1 MAPVTDMRL
10 GLLLLAA
17 LFALGAFFFFRGRE
31 ISEHTPHFHHREA
44 SAVVEPAPLCP
55 WRDPQGDLLALF
67 PGATNFVVDSRIVT
81 GRLGPIQKLL
91 GRPLNPDENP
101 LRIYRVLREGRPVG
115 AVLVTRVKAE
125 HGGIELVT
133 GVDTNSSLR
142 GVRIQSQREPEIVA
156 QSITSSKFLAA
167 FTGRKGSSPLRVGE
181 DLPIPPEPARLSA
194 EAIADGVRN
203 QLIILSFAELP
214 REARELGIYDR

>member
-1 MAPVTDMRL
+1 MRL
-10 GLLLLAA
+10 GFLLLAA
-17 LFALGAFFFFRGRE
+17 LFALGAFPLFRGQE
-31 ISEHTPHFHHREA
+31 LSQHTPHFHHREA
-44 SAVVEPAPLCP
+44 GAVVEPPPLCP

-81 GRLGPIQKLL
+81 GRLAPIQKLL

-101 LRIYRVLREGRPVG
+101 LRIYRVLHEGQPVG
-115 AVLVTRVKAE
+115 AVLVTRIKAE

-133 GVDTNSSLR
+133 GVDTNSSVR
-142 GVRIQSQREPEIVA
+142 GVRIQSQREPEMVA
-156 QSITSSKFLAA
+156 EAISNSNFLAA
-167 FTGRKGSSPLRVGE
+167 FTGRKDSSPLRLGE
-181 DLPIPPEPARLSA
+181 DLPLPAEPARLSA
-194 EAIADGVRN
+194 QAIADGVRH